1 MTTSPVYVVAPRSS
15 TSDYVIALGIIIPVL
30 AVFLLLCIY
39 CLVMGI
45 LSDSPAE
52 TPHKTHKTHHSHHS
66 KRQDTI
72 LVIDSEG
79 EDSKQVQLELQEE
92 KEKAQRLLERI
103 ETLERTQN
111 SA

>member
-1 MTTSPVYVVAPRSS
+1 
-15 TSDYVIALGIIIPVL
+15 
-30 AVFLLLCIY
+30 
-39 CLVMGI
+39 MGI

>member
-1 MTTSPVYVVAPRSS
+1 MTTSPVYVVAPSS
-15 TSDYVIALGIIIPVL
+15 KTSDYVIALGIIIPVL

-52 TPHKTHKTHHSHHS
+52 NPHKTHHS
-66 KRQDTI
+66 KRQQSI

-79 EDSKQVQLELQEE
+79 EDSRKVQLELQEE

-111 SA
+111 ST